1 MPVLSPLPKNE
12 NHTME
17 DGCCNTIND
26 LREEGIEEL
35 AIYTVA
41 DRPVDYVGDRNKAEA
56 TLPKNLVFRPSKAL
70 PNVKG
75 VYALG
80 GIPQGTC
87 FGPFVGEV
95 YHVTEVNH
103 VTNKKYFWRV
113 YKNEGEYY
121 YIDGYDVKRANW
133 MRYVNPAFRV
143 SEQNLIACQVDGA
156 IYFYTT
162 KSIQPNQELL
172 VWYCKGYAQRMQA
185 EVEINNGIRIQIS
198 PPSEPFGH
206 QPIPPETLRLQMSQI
221 KRNYETHQNIDILT
235 PPEDSSDSD
244 SENCA
249 LDFSVRGKAS
259 KSTVLET
266 SETDNVKPPKPDSD
280 GENDTEYKSS
290 DFHRLKFK
298 YARTKHRNVSPERTE
313 DNDYDGKLTIIED
326 PEEEERFSKKQTTD
340 QNTEEKTKSAESEI
354 YRKEDME
361 VDSQYTPPQPSSP
374 MCASSPKFPDDGIN
388 KRESAFM
395 SYDGTI
401 RRISAEYPGP
411 FTPKILQNLLATPE
425 NSSVQVLREFHRDL
439 KEPTSLSENPD
450 SSSQSVKSLQAHKHS
465 IPFVTSSSHGQEMH
479 SPDSTDKSHLQH
491 GHSPPNPLPYNVH
504 SSTGGFLYGS
514 AAPTIF
520 PPYPFTPY
528 GGRIHPSL
536 HSGPPFPTPQ
546 LSEYTAQMALP
557 YSSQFSVINHSSSQL
572 DSQKRHYYSTNVHST
587 ANSER
592 LNPMR
597 PQSPRGGSLGRG
609 YRSLPY
615 PLKKKDGKMH
625 YECNIC
631 SKTFGQLSNLKVH
644 LRTHSGERPFT
655 CRLCTKSFT
664 QLAHLQKHHLVHT
677 GEKPHQCEVCKK
689 KFSSTSNLKT
699 HLRLHN
705 GQKPYPC
712 DLCPARFTQFVHLK
726 LHKRLHTNERPF
738 TCQTCNKK
746 YISASGLRTH
756 WKTTSCQPNN
766 VYFEGVNGQHYEYP
780 MTDLSDNDST
790 SPPATLPI
798 NVPALHPNSDNSR
811 GNIYN
816 GIKITPYTDIISSPP
831 LSNASSHDSYF
842 SQRSVPESMYSTS
855 EPGSPDDGLSKCVSV
870 RDIAHP
876 IRSK

>member
-1 MPVLSPLPKNE
+1 
-12 NHTME
+12 
-17 DGCCNTIND
+17 
-26 LREEGIEEL
+26 
-35 AIYTVA
+35 
-41 DRPVDYVGDRNKAEA
+41 
-56 TLPKNLVFRPSKAL
+56 
-70 PNVKG
+70 
-75 VYALG
+75 
-80 GIPQGTC
+80 
-87 FGPFVGEV
+87 
-95 YHVTEVNH
+95 
-103 VTNKKYFWRV
+103 
-113 YKNEGEYY
+113 
-121 YIDGYDVKRANW
+121 
-133 MRYVNPAFRV
+133 
-143 SEQNLIACQVDGA
+143 
-156 IYFYTT
+156 
-162 KSIQPNQELL
+162 
-172 VWYCKGYAQRMQA
+172 MQA
-185 EVEINNGIRIQIS
+185 EVEINNGIRIQIN

-206 QPIPPETLRLQMSQI
+206 HATPPETYRLQMSQI

-259 KSTVLET
+259 KSTTVIETKNT
-266 SETDNVKPPKPDSD
+266 SEIENIKPPKAESD
-280 GENDTEYKSS
+280 GETDTEYKSS

-298 YARTKHRNVSPERTE
+298 YARAKYRAASPERVE
-313 DNDYDGKLTIIED
+313 ENDYDGKLTIVED
-326 PEEEERFSKKQTTD
+326 PEEEEKLSTKQADKITEKKQ
-340 QNTEEKTKSAESEI
+340 KESNA
-354 YRKEDME
+354 YRRVDME

-395 SYDGTI
+395 SYDGTL
-401 RRISAEYPGP
+401 RRITNEYPGP
-411 FTPKILQNLLATPE
+411 FTSKILQNLLTTE
-425 NSSVQVLREFHRDL
+425 NSSVQVLREFHRDF
-439 KEPTSLSENPD
+439 KDPINTRENPD
-450 SSSQSVKSLQAHKHS
+450 SSTQSMKNLHTHNNGIS
-465 IPFVTSSSHGQEMH
+465 FVTSNSHSQEMH
-479 SPDSTDKSHLQH
+479 SPDSTDKSHIPQ
-491 GHSPPNPLPYNVH
+491 GHSPPNPLPYNIH
-504 SSTGGFLYGS
+504 SPTGGFLYGS
-514 AAPTIF
+514 AAPNLF
-520 PPYPFTPY
+520 QPYPFTPY
-528 GGRIHPSL
+528 AGRIHPSL
-536 HSGPPFPTPQ
+536 HNSPPFPSQ
-546 LSEYTAQMALP
+546 LSEYTAQMAIP
-557 YSSQFSVINHSSSQL
+557 YSNHFSVMNHSTSQL
-572 DSQKRHYYSTNVHST
+572 DSQKRHYYNANVHST
-587 ANSER
+587 AASDR
-592 LNPMR
+592 LHSLR
-597 PQSPRGGSLGRG
+597 PQSPRQHVLGRG

-655 CRLCTKSFT
+655 CHLCTKSFT

-766 VYFEGVNGQHYEYP
+766 IYFEGVNGQHEYSV
-780 MTDLSDNDST
+780 TDLSDNDST
-790 SPPATLPI
+790 SPPTALPI
-798 NVPALHPNSDNSR
+798 NVPALHPNSDSSR
-811 GNIYN
+811 SNLYN

-842 SQRSVPESMYSTS
+842 SQRSVPESMYSHS
-855 EPGSPDDGLSKCVSV
+855 EPSSPDDGLSKCVSV
-870 RDIAHP
+870 REIAHP
-876 IRSK
+876 CRSK